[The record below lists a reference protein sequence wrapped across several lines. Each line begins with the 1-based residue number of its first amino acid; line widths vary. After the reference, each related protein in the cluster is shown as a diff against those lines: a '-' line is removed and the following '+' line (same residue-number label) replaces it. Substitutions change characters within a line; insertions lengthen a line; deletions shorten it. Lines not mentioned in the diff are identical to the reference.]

1 LTKTTRGHD
10 IPDSSNAESTIH
22 GLYFRYIDEEIVE
35 APALEVYGDLIE
47 EGKFQPSIIGTVYG
61 GFVRGRVVLKP
72 NELFYDDL

>member
-1 LTKTTRGHD
+1 M
-10 IPDSSNAESTIH
+10 
-22 GLYFRYIDEEIVE
+22 E